1 MLAAMRRFRWMAWIA
16 FIAILSSPAA
26 FAQFGRRAIQAHG
39 GYAFHEENN
48 LRGGFESGFGFSYPL
63 GKRFSMSFEF
73 SHWQAT
79 SKESFRKLHNG
90 RITVSPILI
99 CLQYEFLQNKFFLPY
114 AFGGGAFVFARF
126 KMGSYASIPE
136 VKIEQ
141 KVEDGPGLYFGLG
154 GRIAFSHALSFFC
167 EVAYL
172 RRMAPA
178 KTIIRDMNLWTS
190 TEEIIA
196 NLRTVFLKFGLKLFF

>member
-1 MLAAMRRFRWMAWIA
+1 MLAAMRRFRWMVWIA
-16 FIAILSSPAA
+16 FLAIISSPAA

-63 GKRFSMSFEF
+63 GKQFSLSFEF

-99 CLQYEFLQNKFFLPY
+99 CLQYEFLQNKFFFPY

-126 KMGSYASIPE
+126 KIGPYASIPE

-154 GRIAFSHALSFFC
+154 MGIALTHALNFFS
-167 EVAYL
+167 EVSTL

-178 KTIIRDMNLWTS
+178 KTIITDMNLGTS
-190 TEEIIA
+190 TEEIVA
-196 NLRTVFLKFGLKLFF
+196 NLRTIFLKFGLKLFF